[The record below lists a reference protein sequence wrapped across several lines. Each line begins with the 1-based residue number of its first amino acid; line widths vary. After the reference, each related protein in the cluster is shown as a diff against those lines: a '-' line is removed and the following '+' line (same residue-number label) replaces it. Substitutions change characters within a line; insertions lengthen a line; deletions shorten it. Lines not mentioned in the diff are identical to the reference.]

1 MVIMTALEYLRE
13 NGDDSNFSYRCSGS
27 AYIEGGT
34 TIPCF
39 DNTAHGY
46 ETLTTAFANSC
57 NSAFSTIGAQ
67 LNKAKFR
74 DLCTTFLFNSS
85 LPIEIEYSKSSFN
98 LDADSGIS
106 EAQETGIGQ
115 GKTMMSPLHNLLIAA
130 TVANDGIMMKPTIV
144 GRVEEH
150 TVDEAAVDQIDDARR
165 DGDHP
170 GQTDEVTLPSVL
182 PKDGVE
188 PPGQKAEQ
196 VDCHDPG
203 QIRVEQGAVMGPPGG
218 LDSTVCAQQQG
229 EIKAEGYDG
238 SVQRHQQSPAGQY
251 LQQICFLFLHSI
263 SSFASG
269 AGIRRCQ
276 LPFFISRAY
285 HPIISLVL
293 YSILFPM
300 SSYFT
305 FWTFFLCRLSPA
317 ATARSSSPRPSGHAA
332 AKQTA
337 AIPAP
342 PSATAA
348 SCKRT
353 PPVSQSAKRCR
364 RASPAP
370 ALTAPAKPGA
380 PSHRQSC
387 SRRPQLDSS
396 RPVLAVQV

>member
-1 MVIMTALEYLRE
+1 MVQAVSLQGRDRH
-13 NGDDSNFSYRCSGS
+13 DDGMDVVAGTQVRNFFQC
-27 AYIEGGT
+27 A
-34 TIPCF
+34 
-39 DNTAHGY
+39 AHRDTMDG
-46 ETLTTAFANSC
+46 L
-57 NSAFSTIGAQ
+57 AQ
-67 LNKAKFR
+67 LVGVIIHGHDDMAVAGVGLADIDGPR
-74 DLCTTFLFNSS
+74 TS
-85 LPIEIEYSKSSFN
+85 LARTHDHDRAVGVLAGVAAQTLAQRVVQEEPPCQTAP
-98 LDADSGIS
+98 AD
-106 EAQETGIGQ
+106 EQENEHRRHG
-115 GKTMMSPLHNLLIAA
+115 
-130 TVANDGIMMKPTIV
+130 V
-144 GRVEEH
+144 GRVEKH
-150 TVDEAAVDQIDDARR
+150 AVDEAAVDQIDDARR

-170 GQTDEVTLPSVL
+170 GQTDEVTLPGVL

-218 LDSTVCAQQQG
+218 LDSAVCAQQQG

-293 YSILFPM
+293 YSILSPV

-348 SCKRT
+348 SCKGA

-396 RPVLAVQV
+396 RPVLAVHV